1 MADEDFT
8 GGVKMDQFIKM
19 FEAFT
24 VPGLDVKAMVEGQ
37 RKNLDA
43 MKEAAQIMAVGA
55 SDLAKKQTEIVRTAV
70 QQAMSVTGEM
80 RVGDMAAAS
89 KMQQEFVKKAFET
102 GLNNARELAEI
113 VGRSNQEAF
122 QTIEQRVR
130 ENVEQLRST
139 AQRNASAMQDAT

>member
-1 MADEDFT
+1 MADEDFN

-37 RKNLDA
+37 RKNFDA

-70 QQAMSVTGEM
+70 QQAMTATSEM

-89 KMQQEFVKKAFET
+89 KMQQDFVKKAFET

-113 VGRSNQEAF
+113 VGRTNQEAY

-130 ENVEQLRST
+130 ENVEQLRSAT
-139 AQRNASAMQDAT
+139 EHNVMQEAS

>member
-1 MADEDFT
+1 MADEDFNS
-8 GGVKMDQFIKM
+8 GVKMDQFIKM

-37 RKNLDA
+37 RKNFDA

-70 QQAMSVTGEM
+70 QQAMSATSEM

-102 GLNNARELAEI
+102 GLANARELAEI
-113 VGRSNQEAF
+113 VGRTNQEAY

-130 ENVEQLRST
+130 ENVEQLRSAT
-139 AQRNASAMQDAT
+139 EHNAMQEAS

>member
-8 GGVKMDQFIKM
+8 NGVKMDQFIKM

-37 RKNLDA
+37 RKNFDA

-70 QQAMSVTGEM
+70 QQAMTASSEM

-89 KMQQEFVKKAFET
+89 KMQQDFVKKAFET

-113 VGRSNQEAF
+113 VGRTNQEAY

-130 ENVEQLRST
+130 DNVEQLRSAT
-139 AQRNASAMQDAT
+139 EHNVMQEAS

>member
-1 MADEDFT
+1 MADEDFA

-24 VPGLDVKAMVEGQ
+24 VPGLDVKALVEGQ
-37 RKNLDA
+37 RKNFDA

-70 QQAMSVTGEM
+70 QQAMTATSEM
-80 RVGDMAAAS
+80 RVGDMAGAS
-89 KMQQEFVKKAFET
+89 KMQQDFVKKAFET

-113 VGRSNQEAF
+113 VGRTNQEAY

-130 ENVEQLRST
+130 ENVEQLRSAT
-139 AQRNASAMQDAT
+139 EHNVMQEAS

>member
-1 MADEDFT
+1 MADEDFN
-8 GGVKMDQFIKM
+8 GGVKMDQFVKM

-24 VPGLDVKAMVEGQ
+24 VPGLDMKAMVEGQ
-37 RKNLDA
+37 RKNFDA

-55 SDLAKKQTEIVRTAV
+55 SDLAKKQTEIVRSAV
-70 QQAMSVTGEM
+70 QQAVSATGEM
-80 RVGDMAAAS
+80 RVGDVAAAS

-113 VGRSNQEAF
+113 VGRTNQEAY

-130 ENVEQLRST
+130 ENVEQLRT
-139 AQRNASAMQDAT
+139 AAQGKAMQEAS

>member
-8 GGVKMDQFIKM
+8 NGVKMDQFIKM

-37 RKNLDA
+37 RKNFDA

-70 QQAMSVTGEM
+70 QHAMSTAGEM
-80 RVGDMAAAS
+80 RVGDVAAAS
-89 KMQQEFVKKAFET
+89 KMQQEYVKKAFET
-102 GLNNARELAEI
+102 GLTNARELAEI
-113 VGRSNQEAF
+113 VGRTNQEAY

-130 ENVEQLRST
+130 ENVEQLRSV
-139 AQRNASAMQDAT
+139 AQRNAGAMQNAT

>member
-37 RKNLDA
+37 RKNFDA

-70 QQAMSVTGEM
+70 QQAMSVTSEM
-80 RVGDMAAAS
+80 RVGDVAAAS

-139 AQRNASAMQDAT
+139 AQHNASAMQDAT